1 MSAGAERTET
11 LRYLLDTAPQKPD
24 LQQELE
30 AGLATRVYGPYFGR
44 MLDYG
49 AGCILDGTLSR
60 DSVIT
65 ALTIAARLYQAA
77 DQDYSRQENTLSDE
91 ELAAHQTNVLNGDIV
106 PIPEESAVSYRNSVA
121 QVERADAALYDQPD
135 DVQAALAEINYGAFF
150 RPQTMASAAR
160 TLDRREVH
168 KLVSAPKE
176 GMEAMPHLTVSNWA
190 IGQTLAGIYRNV
202 SRLNDSPRP
211 PRLQV
216 IDIGSGQGAT
226 VAAITDSL
234 SSEEVDNKPVLSIT
248 GIEVTRGFYE
258 DLSSFTEND
267 QGASS
272 LGLRPVRYNPEDG
285 TSISEPGT
293 ITTINADAVQAL
305 KNLDPFGDP
314 NQLTVITA
322 NYSLHRLGRRKKME
336 ILDFISQIPNVVF
349 LIGDL
354 AQNTSEVNRRYF
366 NLGVNGPLNAGN
378 LYMRELFE
386 SFGFDVADLETE
398 SPDSLDPRL
407 AKRLAS
413 DDKLKDGHFWIAHR
427 GPLTESALNLV
438 PA

>member
-1 MSAGAERTET
+1 MPTGAERTET
-11 LRYLLDTAPQKPD
+11 LQYLQDTAPQNPD
-24 LQQELE
+24 VRHELE
-30 AGLATRVYGPYFGR
+30 AGLATRVYGPYLGR

-49 AGCILDGTLSR
+49 AGRIMDGTLSHN
-60 DSVIT
+60 SVIS
-65 ALTIAARLYQAA
+65 ALVIAAKLYQAA
-77 DQDYSRQENTLSDE
+77 DQDYATQENTLTDE
-91 ELAAHQTNVLNGDIV
+91 ELATHQTNVLNGDIV
-106 PIPEESAVSYRNSVA
+106 PVSEEQAVSYGNSVA
-121 QVERADAALYDQPD
+121 QVERADNVFYDQPD
-135 DVQAALAEINYGAFF
+135 EVQAALAEINYGAFF
-150 RPQTMASAAR
+150 GPQTMASAAR
-160 TLDRREVH
+160 TLDRRGVN
-168 KLVSAPKE
+168 KLVSTPKE
-176 GMEAMPHLTVSNWA
+176 DMEAMPHLTVSNWA

-202 SRLNDSPRP
+202 SRLIRSPRI
-211 PRLQV
+211 RV

-226 VAAITDSL
+226 LAAITNSL

-248 GIEVTRGFYE
+248 GVEVTKGFYD
-258 DLSSFTEND
+258 DLSNFTETD

-272 LGLRPVRYNPEDG
+272 LGLRPVRYRPEDG

-305 KNLDPFGDP
+305 KNLDTLGDP

-336 ILDFISQIPNVVF
+336 ILDFISQTPNVIF

-378 LYMRELFE
+378 LYLRELFE
-386 SFGFDVADLETE
+386 SFGFDVARLDTE
-398 SPDSLDPRL
+398 RPDSLDPRL

-413 DDKLKDGHFWIAHR
+413 DDKLKDGHLWIAHR
-427 GPLTESALNLV
+427 GALTAGALNLM
-438 PA
+438 AA